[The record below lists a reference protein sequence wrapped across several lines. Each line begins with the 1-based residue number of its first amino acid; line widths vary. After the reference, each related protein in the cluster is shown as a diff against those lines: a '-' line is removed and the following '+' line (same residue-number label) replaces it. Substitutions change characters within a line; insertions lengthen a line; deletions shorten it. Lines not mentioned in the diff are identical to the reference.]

1 MKNKKDY
8 VCPELTSM
16 QVYCQDVLLGSAE
29 TDPFLNENSPWESEV
44 H

>member
-29 TDPFLNENSPWESEV
+29 GDFFIEGSPWESEV
-44 H
+44 Q